1 MTTHGRSGRPV
12 ESITLDAV
20 TAGEVGIEDVSI
32 HPDALERQAVLAEE
46 HGNVQLAA
54 SFRRAA
60 EVALMPDDRALAIYD
75 ALRPGRST
83 VADLERIADDLDA
96 DGMPLNAA
104 LVREALDVYRR
115 RRLVR

>member
-1 MTTHGRSGRPV
+1 MTTYGRSGRSV
-12 ESITLDAV
+12 DSITLDTV
-20 TAGEVGIEDVSI
+20 MAGEVGIEDVSI
-32 HPDALERQAVLAEE
+32 HPDALERQAVLAET
-46 HGNVQLAA
+46 HGNPQLAA

-83 VADLERIADDLDA
+83 SADLERIADELDT

-104 LVREALDVYRR
+104 LVREALVVYRR
-115 RRLVR
+115 RRIVR

>member
-1 MTTHGRSGRPV
+1 MTTPGRSGRPV
-12 ESITLDAV
+12 DSITLDAV
-20 TAGEVGIEDVSI
+20 TAGEVSIEDVSI

-46 HGNVQLAA
+46 HGNPQLAA
-54 SFRRAA
+54 AFRRAA

-83 VADLERIADDLDA
+83 ADDLERIAADLDA

-115 RRLVR
+115 RRIIR